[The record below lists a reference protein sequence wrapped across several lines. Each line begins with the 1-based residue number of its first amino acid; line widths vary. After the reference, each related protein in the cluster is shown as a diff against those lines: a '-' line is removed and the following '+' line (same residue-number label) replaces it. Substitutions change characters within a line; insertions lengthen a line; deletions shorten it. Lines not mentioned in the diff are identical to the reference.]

1 MCYNFTGYNV
11 KPYIIFRN
19 TAKPRR
25 PESDMIMA
33 SPEDFV
39 RIGAPVQW
47 RVAVSVLSRDENGR
61 RLTPLLE
68 RDRDQRQ

>member
-1 MCYNFTGYNV
+1 MCYNFTGYDV

-25 PESDMIMA
+25 PESDMVMA

-39 RIGAPVQW
+39 RIGSPV
-47 RVAVSVLSRDENGR
+47 
-61 RLTPLLE
+61 
-68 RDRDQRQ
+68 